1 MTGNLALP
9 MGIVPPGSG
18 FRAELFGSQLTITL
32 NQPERRN
39 VQTPFTWRSLARLGE
54 WCGQV
59 DRELSVILVQ
69 AEGPSFSAGLDRAM
83 FTPEGLTGEPS
94 FLELGRAPEE
104 KLSEFIKEAQAGF
117 RWFGEV
123 SAVSIAAVRGHAVG
137 AGFQLALACDV
148 IVAHHEALFA
158 MRETSWGLV
167 PDLGG
172 TLPLVRGAG
181 YGPALIACA
190 TGRNISAAELA
201 GWGLALSPVE
211 DPESTAAELM
221 GALKTPPAG
230 AVADLKALLRSIGN
244 NRRGDQW
251 EREREMQM
259 QRIGALVRGLPQ

>member
-39 VQTPFTWRSLARLGE
+39 VQTPLTWRSLARLGE

-59 DRELSVILVQ
+59 DRVLSVILVQ

-190 TGRNISAAELA
+190 TGRNISASELA

-211 DPESTAAELM
+211 DPEATAAELM
-221 GALKTPPAG
+221 GALQTPPPG
-230 AVADLKALLRSIGN
+230 AVADLKALLRSIGS

-251 EREREMQM
+251 EREREMQV
-259 QRIGALVRGLPQ
+259 QRIGALVRGLSQ